1 MIDGVEGL
9 TCAVE
14 GDGGKFFHR
23 FCCLFD
29 DASSVVGWMIGC
41 NHS

>member
-14 GDGGKFFHR
+14 GDGGEFFHR
-23 FCCLFD
+23 FCLLF
-29 DASSVVGWMIGC
+29 DASSVVG
-41 NHS
+41 